1 MANMT
6 PPLHALG
13 RYTTKTPWE
22 LNNTVI
28 YECIAI
34 RTFEDC
40 TKQGIDVYERFYS
53 PMGLVNGATFN
64 FADEQ
69 SQNANII
76 TLKGSDQSIVYIPD
90 TYILSYPQ
98 AGNITYHHVVL
109 NASIGAV
116 PEYLDFSGLML
127 ELEDIISAKTGSIV
141 TVKQMVV
148 PATNQPTADQH
159 EILEA
164 ARVGSVSSYE
174 NNYTRLLKEQAK
186 SALLDAKVKTLITIL
201 QANGL
206 MPTT

>member
-13 RYTTKTPWE
+13 RYATKTPWE
-22 LNNTVI
+22 LPSTVI

-40 TKQGIDVYERFYS
+40 AKQGIDVYERFYKPVGLENS
-53 PMGLVNGATFN
+53 PTFN
-64 FADEQ
+64 FSDEQ
-69 SQNANII
+69 AAKANII
-76 TLKGSDQSIVYIPD
+76 TLKGSDESVVYIPD
-90 TYILSYPQ
+90 TFILSYPQ

-109 NASIGAV
+109 SASVGVI
-116 PEYLDFSGLML
+116 PEYLNLSGVMR
-127 ELEDIISAKTGSIV
+127 EVEDLLSAKIGSTV
-141 TVKQMVV
+141 TVKQMVC
-148 PATNQPTADQH
+148 PASEQPTQQQH

-174 NNYTRLLKEQAK
+174 NNYTRLLKEQHK

-201 QANGL
+201 QTNNL
-206 MPTT
+206 MPKP